1 MNRKR
6 HICLMTAVFM
16 LCTVLFS
23 GKVSAASSFG
33 TPYRILAICS
43 YNYSFQT
50 VPEHIDGL
58 VQGLGDLNYEINY
71 ETMDAKTYYHTS
83 DITQFYNYMSYKLH
97 QVEPYD
103 LVVLMDD
110 TALRFG
116 INYRQQLFN
125 NTPMIFLGINSIS
138 DATTASALN
147 DVTGIAE
154 VLDYESNYELMTKMF
169 PKRHHYVVLC
179 DSSNT
184 SAGEYIEFLKFAENH
199 PDLNYTVI
207 NSSYYSKDGFAR
219 ALQEVPADDSIM
231 FCLDFS
237 TDGEGN
243 VYTPLAGAKFITS
256 NMSGVPILRP
266 SAAIQYDGILGGY
279 SYSYVDAGKRA
290 GNMARAILR
299 GSDPD
304 DLDLITT
311 PLTKLSLEQGVLDS
325 FGINYTAIP
334 EDATIINERTTL
346 HTIYRDYTLV
356 TNLLILIFLLLT
368 AIILLLV
375 FANVRRNQLINE
387 DFLTK
392 VPNRTYLNRKIR
404 SAKDNHA
411 TYGIIMVDLDNF
423 KTINDTL
430 GHTAGD
436 ELLLAFATRLKA
448 LSNRDVTFGR
458 IGGDEFMGFM
468 PVPSYEK
475 ADLICRKIVQ
485 TMSAPFHLSTGDIHI
500 TASIGCAMYPQDTDD
515 VMLVSR
521 LADQALYA
529 VKESGKNDYRLFH
542 DTLKA

>member
-6 HICLMTAVFM
+6 LMGLLTAVFM
-16 LCTVLFS
+16 LFVALFPS
-23 GKVSAASSFG
+23 RVSAASSWG
-33 TPYRILAICS
+33 TPYRILVICS
-43 YNYSFQT
+43 YNYSFLT
-50 VPEHIDGL
+50 VPEHINGL
-58 VQGLGDLNYEINY
+58 VKGLGDLNYEINY

-83 DITQFYNYMSYKLH
+83 DIAQFYNYLSYKLH
-97 QVEPYD
+97 QVDPYD

-116 INYRQQLFN
+116 INYRQQLFD
-125 NTPMIFLGINSIS
+125 NTPMVFLGINSIS

-154 VLDYESNYELMTKMF
+154 VLDYESNYALMQKMF
-169 PKRHHYVVLC
+169 PKRNHYVVLC

-184 SAGEYIEFLKFAENH
+184 SAGEYIEFLKFTENH

-207 NSSYYSKDGFAR
+207 NASYYSRDGFAR
-219 ALQEVPADDSIM
+219 ALQEVPTNESIM

-237 TDGEGN
+237 TDGDGN
-243 VYTPLAGAKFITS
+243 VYTPLAGAKFITA
-256 NMSGVPILRP
+256 NMPNVPVIRP
-266 SAAIQYDGILGGY
+266 SAAINYDGFLGGY

-290 GNMARAILR
+290 GTMARAILQ

-304 DLDLITT
+304 DLIFVTT
-311 PLTKLSLEQGVLDS
+311 PLTKLTLEQSVLDT
-325 FGINYTAIP
+325 FGINYTLIP
-334 EDATIINERTTL
+334 KDATVLNERTTL
-346 HTIYRDYTLV
+346 RTIYRDYTV
-356 TNLLILIFLLLT
+356 ITNLLILIFLLLT

-375 FANVRRNQLINE
+375 FANVRRNQLINQ

-404 SAKDNHA
+404 TAKESHA

-423 KTINDTL
+423 KTINDTF

-436 ELLLAFATRLKA
+436 ELLLAFATRLKS

-468 PVPSYEK
+468 PAPTHEK
-475 ADLICRKIVQ
+475 ADTICREIVQ
-485 TMSAPFHLSTGDIHI
+485 TMSAPFSLSTGEIQI

-529 VKESGKNDYRLFH
+529 VKESGKNDYRLFR